1 MVLKLENYNMK
12 KITIIDYGCGNILS
26 ISRALE
32 KIGYSSLFSKDK
44 NEIIESDFLILP
56 GVGSFKQ
63 AMSLLNKDNLKYIIK
78 QAVLDKRIPLLGICL
93 GMQILLTKSFEEGK
107 FEGLNLIEGEVVKIK
122 SLKNNKIPI
131 PNINWC
137 NLNFKNNIKENFIE
151 LEDKSFYFIHSYM
164 AITKNIENTIATAKY
179 KNVNIP
185 SVIKSK
191 NIIGCQ
197 FHPEKS
203 GQNGLNFLKKIIK
216 LYE

>member
-1 MVLKLENYNMK
+1 MWKYIK
-12 KITIIDYGCGNILS
+12 YFKS
-26 ISRALE
+26 IG

-164 AITKNIENTIATAKY
+164 AVTKNIKNTIATAKY

-185 SVIKSK
+185 SIIKSK

>member
-203 GQNGLNFLKKIIK
+203 GQNGLNFLKK
-216 LYE
+216 

>member
-1 MVLKLENYNMK
+1 MK

>member
-1 MVLKLENYNMK
+1 
-12 KITIIDYGCGNILS
+12 
-26 ISRALE
+26 
-32 KIGYSSLFSKDK
+32 
-44 NEIIESDFLILP
+44 
-56 GVGSFKQ
+56 
-63 AMSLLNKDNLKYIIK
+63 MSLLNKDNLKYIIK

-164 AITKNIENTIATAKY
+164 AVTKNIKNTIATAKY

-185 SVIKSK
+185 SIIKSK

>member
-1 MVLKLENYNMK
+1 VVLKLENYNMK

>member
-1 MVLKLENYNMK
+1 MK

-93 GMQILLTKSFEEGK
+93 GMQILLTKSSEEGK

-164 AITKNIENTIATAKY
+164 AVTKNIKNTIATAKY

-185 SVIKSK
+185 SIIKSK

>member
-164 AITKNIENTIATAKY
+164 AVTKNIKNTIATAKY

-185 SVIKSK
+185 SIIKSR

>member
-1 MVLKLENYNMK
+1 MK

-164 AITKNIENTIATAKY
+164 AVTKNIKNTIATAKY

-185 SVIKSK
+185 SIIKSK

-203 GQNGLNFLKKIIK
+203 GQNGLKFLKKIIK

>member
-1 MVLKLENYNMK
+1 MK

-164 AITKNIENTIATAKY
+164 AVTKNIKNTIATAKY

-185 SVIKSK
+185 SIIKSK

>member
-1 MVLKLENYNMK
+1 MNKVSFFIPNFNGGGAENSACELANEFVKNNINTEIITLKDTGPTK
-12 KITIIDYGCGNILS
+12 KILT
-26 ISRALE
+26 
-32 KIGYSSLFSKDK
+32 SK
-44 NEIIESDFLILP
+44 
-56 GVGSFKQ
+56 
-63 AMSLLNKDNLKYIIK
+63 
-78 QAVLDKRIPLLGICL
+78 
-93 GMQILLTKSFEEGK
+93 
-107 FEGLNLIEGEVVKIK
+107 VKIK

-164 AITKNIENTIATAKY
+164 AVTKNIKNTIATAKY

-185 SVIKSK
+185 SIIKSK

>member
-1 MVLKLENYNMK
+1 MK

-107 FEGLNLIEGEVVKIK
+107 CEGLNLIEGEVVKIK

-164 AITKNIENTIATAKY
+164 AVTKNIKNTIATAKY

-185 SVIKSK
+185 SIIKSK

>member
-1 MVLKLENYNMK
+1 MK

-32 KIGYSSLFSKDK
+32 KIGHSSIFSKDK
-44 NEIIESDFLILP
+44 NKIINSDFLILP

-63 AMSLLNKDNLKYIIK
+63 AMSLINKDNLKYII
-78 QAVLDKRIPLLGICL
+78 QEAVLDKKIPLLGICL
-93 GMQILLTKSFEEGK
+93 GMQILLTKSFEEGEY
-107 FEGLNLIEGEVVKIK
+107 EGLNLIKGEVLKIN
-122 SLKNNKIPI
+122 SSKNNKIPV

-137 NLNFKNNIKENFIE
+137 NLNFKDNFKANFIE

-164 AITKNIENTIATAKY
+164 AITKNIERTIATTKY
-179 KNVNIP
+179 KNLKIP
-185 SVIKSK
+185 SIIKNK

-203 GQNGLNFLKKIIK
+203 GQNGLNFLKKIIQ

>member
-1 MVLKLENYNMK
+1 MK

-164 AITKNIENTIATAKY
+164 AVTKNIKNTIATAKY

-185 SVIKSK
+185 SIIKSK

-203 GQNGLNFLKKIIK
+203 GQNGLNFLKKITK

>member
-93 GMQILLTKSFEEGK
+93 GMQILLTKS
-107 FEGLNLIEGEVVKIK
+107 
-122 SLKNNKIPI
+122 
-131 PNINWC
+131 
-137 NLNFKNNIKENFIE
+137 
-151 LEDKSFYFIHSYM
+151 
-164 AITKNIENTIATAKY
+164 
-179 KNVNIP
+179 
-185 SVIKSK
+185 
-191 NIIGCQ
+191 
-197 FHPEKS
+197 
-203 GQNGLNFLKKIIK
+203 
-216 LYE
+216 

>member
-1 MVLKLENYNMK
+1 MK
-12 KITIIDYGCGNILS
+12 NITIIDYGCGNILS

-32 KIGYSSLFSKDK
+32 KIGYKSNFSNDEKK
-44 NEIIESDFLILP
+44 IKSSDFLILP

-63 AMSLLNKDNLKYIIK
+63 AMSLIIKNNLKYIIK
-78 QAVLDKRIPLLGICL
+78 EAVLDKKIPLLGICL
-93 GMQILLTKSFEEGK
+93 GMQILFTKSFEEG
-107 FEGLNLIEGEVVKIK
+107 EHSGLNLIEGEVVKIN
-122 SLKNNKIPI
+122 SIAENKMPV

-137 NLNFKNNIKENFIE
+137 NLNFKNNFKENFIE

-164 AITKNIENTIATAKY
+164 AMTKNNEKTIATIKY
-179 KNVNIP
+179 NDLKIS
-185 SVIKSK
+185 SVIKNQ

>member
-1 MVLKLENYNMK
+1 MK

-164 AITKNIENTIATAKY
+164 AVTKNIKNTIATAKY

-185 SVIKSK
+185 SIIKSR

>member
-164 AITKNIENTIATAKY
+164 AVTKNIKNTIATAKY

-185 SVIKSK
+185 SIIKSK